1 MIRSLRTFLL
11 VACLASMPVLAHADS
26 TTILPQ
32 YNGPG
37 AFIDP
42 GPYQP
47 PTIVGSFLIDPGNTS
62 ITISGTFGNATVGSS
77 AGVDLFLGSI
87 LVGQCI
93 EFASCYNNVVPWST
107 TLSPAEIASLGVGSV
122 NFTAV
127 QTSQVTIRLG
137 ETTLTQIN
145 STAPV
150 PEPSTLVLLA
160 TGALTA
166 AGAMRRRLL
175 A

>member
-1 MIRSLRTFLL
+1 
-11 VACLASMPVLAHADS
+11 
-26 TTILPQ
+26 
-32 YNGPG
+32 
-37 AFIDP
+37 
-42 GPYQP
+42 
-47 PTIVGSFLIDPGNTS
+47 
-62 ITISGTFGNATVGSS
+62 
-77 AGVDLFLGSI
+77 
-87 LVGQCI
+87 
-93 EFASCYNNVVPWST
+93 
-107 TLSPAEIASLGVGSV
+107 V

-160 TGALTA
+160 TGVLTA
-166 AGAMRRRLL
+166 AGAMRRRL